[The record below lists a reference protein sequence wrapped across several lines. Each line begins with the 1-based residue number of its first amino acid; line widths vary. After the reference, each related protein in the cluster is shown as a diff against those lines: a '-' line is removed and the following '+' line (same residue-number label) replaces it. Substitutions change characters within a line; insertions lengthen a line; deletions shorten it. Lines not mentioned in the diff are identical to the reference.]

1 MALKNAGNRVSV
13 VLGLQWGDEGKGKLV
28 DILAEHSDAVARF
41 AGGNN
46 AGHTVVVDDI
56 SYDFHLLPS
65 GICHKSCQSIIGNGV
80 VIHLPGFFKEVEG
93 NMAKG
98 PHLQDWTSRLKISDR
113 AHLVLDLHQSVDGM
127 KEDERGA
134 DKIGTTKKGIG
145 PTYAS
150 KATRHGLRVC
160 DLMGDLKEFRARL
173 EKVVAHFQRLFPQV
187 QVDVDAQMKQFEEYA
202 EKVRPMVTD
211 TTALMHQLL
220 GEGKKVLIEGANATM
235 LDLDF
240 GTYPYV
246 TSSSCSVG
254 GVCTGLGIPPQR
266 VGDVYGV
273 VKAYT
278 TRVGDG
284 AFPTEDITPEVGEV
298 LQTKGHEYGT
308 TTGRKRRCG
317 WLDVVVVK
325 YACAINGVSSI
336 CLTKLDVLDNFAKI
350 KIGVRYMCK
359 GKALDSI
366 PAAQCDLEA
375 CEVEY
380 IEVDGWQQNIE
391 AVRTF
396 SELPVNAQKY
406 VRKIEELVGVPVQ
419 WIGVGPSR
427 EAMITVP
434 TASG

>member
-1 MALKNAGNRVSV
+1 MAGDPNYNRVSV

-28 DILAEHSDAVARF
+28 DILAEHADAVARF

-46 AGHTVVVDDI
+46 AGHTVVVDGI

-65 GICHKSCQSIIGNGV
+65 GICHQSCQSIIGNGV

-98 PHLQDWTSRLKISDR
+98 PHLADWTSRLKISDR
-113 AHLVLDLHQSVDGM
+113 AHIVLDLHQAVDGM
-127 KEDERGA
+127 KEDERGD

-145 PTYAS
+145 PTYSS
-150 KATRHGLRVC
+150 KAIRHGLRIC

-173 EKVVAHFQRLFPQV
+173 EKVVAHYQRLFPKV
-187 QVDVDAQMKQFEEYA
+187 TFNVDAQMAEFEA
-202 EKVRPMVTD
+202 FADKIRPMVTD
-211 TTALMHQLL
+211 TTVLTQQLL
-220 GEGKKVLIEGANATM
+220 TDGKKVLVEGANATM

-246 TSSSCSVG
+246 TSSSCSIG

-284 AFPTEDITPEVGEV
+284 AFPTEDTTPDVGEV

-317 WLDVVVVK
+317 WLDLVVVK
-325 YACAINGVSSI
+325 YACALNGVTSI
-336 CLTKLDVLDNFAKI
+336 CLTKLDVLDTLPKI
-350 KIGVRYMCK
+350 KIGVRYNCK
-359 GKALDSI
+359 GKALNSI
-366 PAAQCDLEA
+366 PAAQSDLEA

-380 IEVDGWQQNIE
+380 IELDGWQQSIE
-391 AVRTF
+391 DVRSF
-396 SELPVNAQKY
+396 EDLPVNAKLYVQK
-406 VRKIEELVGVPVQ
+406 VEELVGIPVR
-419 WIGVGPSR
+419 WIGVGPDR
-427 EAMITVP
+427 EAMINLVK
-434 TASG
+434 